1 MLCIFRQRT
10 ALKLVVTSWAMTLA
24 LILQLLFISMCR
36 TAHRDNFEQSQR
48 EYQRMMRDQY
58 GAMLAAEQANRPT
71 PRKTPRE
78 KTVKKSVVNVIAGR
92 DTAKKNK
99 KGKTRA
105 RRKRLKG
112 AKMNALLGELTKK
125 SYSSE
130 DATGESKLSNES
142 AESGTT
148 STVSKS
154 KESVEKRKKGFKLK
168 LPKKRPDKKKS
179 IQMDAATTG
188 GTTVDFYNMT

>member
-1 MLCIFRQRT
+1 
-10 ALKLVVTSWAMTLA
+10 MTLA

-78 KTVKKSVVNVIAGR
+78 KTVKKSVINVIPGR
-92 DTAKKNK
+92 DTTKKNK

-105 RRKRLKG
+105 RRKKLKG
-112 AKMNALLGELTKK
+112 AEMNALLGKFTKK
-125 SYSSE
+125 SFSSE
-130 DATGESKLSNES
+130 DATGEPKLSNES
-142 AESGTT
+142 AESSTT

-154 KESVEKRKKGFKLK
+154 KESVEKRMKGFKLK
-168 LPKKRPDKKKS
+168 LPKKRPDKKRP
-179 IQMDAATTG
+179 IQKDTTTG

>member
-1 MLCIFRQRT
+1 
-10 ALKLVVTSWAMTLA
+10 MTLA
-24 LILQLLFISMCR
+24 LVLQLLFISMCR

-78 KTVKKSVVNVIAGR
+78 ITVKKSVVNVIAGR

-99 KGKTRA
+99 KGKRRA

-112 AKMNALLGELTKK
+112 AKMNALLGEFTKK

-130 DATGESKLSNES
+130 DATDEPKLSDES

-168 LPKKRPDKKKS
+168 LPKNRPDKKKF
-179 IQMDAATTG
+179 IQMDTTTG

>member
-1 MLCIFRQRT
+1 
-10 ALKLVVTSWAMTLA
+10 MTLA

-48 EYQRMMRDQY
+48 EYKRMMRDQY
-58 GAMLAAEQANRPT
+58 GAMLAAT

-105 RRKRLKG
+105 RRKKLKG
-112 AKMNALLGELTKK
+112 AEMNALLGKFTKK
-125 SYSSE
+125 SFSSE
-130 DATGESKLSNES
+130 DATGEPKLSNES
-142 AESGTT
+142 AESSTT

-168 LPKKRPDKKKS
+168 LPKKRPDKKRP
-179 IQMDAATTG
+179 IQMDTTTG

>member
-1 MLCIFRQRT
+1 
-10 ALKLVVTSWAMTLA
+10 MTLA

-105 RRKRLKG
+105 RKEKLKG
-112 AKMNALLGELTKK
+112 AKMNALLQKFTEKM
-125 SYSSE
+125 YSFE
-130 DATGESKLSNES
+130 DPTDEPKLSDES

-154 KESVEKRKKGFKLK
+154 KESVEKRKKGLKLK

-179 IQMDAATTG
+179 IQVDTTTTG